1 MLRKDILFRTVC
13 RCSQSESIQ
22 FCEQEDSEQPSQ
34 SEPRHFP
41 VNQSE
46 SRHFQPSQS
55 QSRNFESH
63 KDSINCRPPNG
74 DSVWECTFNNSESED
89 DIYRESFNGDTRF
102 QEVYAAAGMQNAA
115 ASMRNA
121 AASMQNASFK
131 QERVYDE
138 SEQKQFLYTLLG
150 IDRISNLPDI
160 RPWCLKYADPTS
172 Y

>member
-22 FCEQEDSEQPSQ
+22 FCEQEDSEKPSQ
-34 SEPRHFP
+34 SAPRHFP

-55 QSRNFESH
+55 QSRNF
-63 KDSINCRPPNG
+63 DSINCRPPNG

-89 DIYRESFNGDTRF
+89 DIYRESFNGDTGF
-102 QEVYAAAGMQNAA
+102 QEVY
-115 ASMRNA
+115 A

-138 SEQKQFLYTLLG
+138 SEQKHFLYQLLE